1 MAQSK
6 GFFEKVAGQSMAAPS
21 TYNKATGGQGYAVGI
36 TNGQI
41 FFAGLGFDGGKI
53 NVDSATS
60 HGYVYSDSDE
70 DLEVFVDTTAK
81 IVYPTGET
89 ENLTAM
95 ADSEIIK
102 GSLVLIEGHTDSS
115 GLSNDGLYKVK
126 SFDASASSLHLEK
139 TEFEGFLGDIKDGV
153 SDANDSDSVYGTV
166 TLLPFPPTFKIVPL
180 DDGGIAGIEANN
192 WAGQD
197 DVVADIPAGTE
208 LLVEA
213 FKVTSATSDASCI
226 CYLPCY
232 PSLKFHPQRETL

>member
-6 GFFEKVAGQSMAAPS
+6 GFLEKVAGQSMAAPG

-41 FFAGLGFDGGKI
+41 FFAGLGFDGKTI
-53 NVDSATS
+53 DVDGAAS
-60 HGYVYSDSDE
+60 HGYVYTDNDE
-70 DLEVFVDTTAK
+70 DLEVFVDTAAK

-89 ENLTAM
+89 EALTSM

-102 GSLVLIEGHTDSS
+102 GSLVLIEGHVDSD
-115 GLSNDGLYKVK
+115 GASNDGLYKVK
-126 SFDASASSLHLEK
+126 SFDASASSFHLENIK
-139 TEFEGFLGDIKDGV
+139 FEGFLGDIKDGI
-153 SDANDSDSVYGTV
+153 SDANDSGSVYGKM

-180 DDGGIAGIEANN
+180 DNGGIASIEANN
-192 WAGQD
+192 WAGTD

-213 FKVTSATSDASCI
+213 FKVTSAGSDASCI

-232 PSLKFHPQRETL
+232 PSLKFHPQR